1 MILPKLGNITRVFIS
16 YRLIMEEYT
25 KVISLKF
32 NETPH
37 IRGYNIDVPVRGTYG
52 NLLFI
57 KICLYL

>member
-1 MILPKLGNITRVFIS
+1 MV
-16 YRLIMEEYT
+16 EYT

-32 NETPH
+32 NEPPH
-37 IRGYNIDVPVRGTYG
+37 IRGYNIDVPVRGIYG